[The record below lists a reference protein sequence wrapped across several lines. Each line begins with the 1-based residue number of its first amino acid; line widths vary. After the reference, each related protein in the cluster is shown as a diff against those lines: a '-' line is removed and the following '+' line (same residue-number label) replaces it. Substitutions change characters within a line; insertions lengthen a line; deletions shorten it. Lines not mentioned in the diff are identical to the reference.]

1 MRIACNNAAFSYD
14 RGTVVEGLNF
24 EINEKDYLCI
34 VGENGSGKSTL
45 IKGILGLKKPKT
57 GSIEFFDIVSNEIG
71 YLPQQS
77 LISKD
82 FPASVY
88 EVVRSGRLSKIGFK
102 PFYSKKDRLICEENM
117 ERLGISHLKK
127 VSYLELS
134 GGQKQR
140 VLLARALSGKVKLL
154 ILDEP
159 AAGLDPK
166 VTIDLYK
173 IIEDINKQ
181 DGLSVVMVS
190 HDIKSAVKYSSHI
203 LHLKNKQEF
212 FGKTEDYVN
221 TKLGK
226 SFLDLEDED

>member
-24 EINEKDYLCI
+24 EINDRDYLCI

-57 GSIEFFDIVSNEIG
+57 GSIDFEGIVSNEIG

-102 PFYSKKDRLICEENM
+102 PFYSKEDRLICEENM
-117 ERLGISHLKK
+117 ERLGITHLRK

-140 VLLARALSGKVKLL
+140 VLLARALAGKVKLL

-190 HDIKSAVKYSSHI
+190 HDVKSAMKYSSHI

-212 FGKTEDYVN
+212 FGRTEDYVN
-221 TKLGK
+221 TKLGR
-226 SFLDLEDED
+226 SFLDLED

>member
-1 MRIACNNAAFSYD
+1 MRISCKDAAFSYD

-24 EINEKDYLCI
+24 EINERDYLCV

-45 IKGILGLKKPKT
+45 IKGILGLKKPKS
-57 GSIEFFDIVSNEIG
+57 GSIDFVDIVSNEIG

-77 LISKD
+77 FVSKD

-166 VTIDLYK
+166 VTMELYRM
-173 IIEDINKQ
+173 IEDINKQ
-181 DGLSVVMVS
+181 DGLSIVMVS
-190 HDIKSAVKYSSHI
+190 HDVKSAVKYSTHI

-212 FGKTEDYVN
+212 FGRTEDYRM
-221 TKLGK
+221 TKLGR
-226 SFLDLEDED
+226 SFLDLEEQD